1 MTLRATSITPTHVW
15 RSRVRD
21 RRVRDPS
28 TLSTHDGC
36 AWGSGPKLLSSAS
49 VTILWQATQA
59 SLKWLVHTVILTGS
73 RVSQET
79 TFWLVCQGFLNG
91 VNSGGKTK
99 PECGQ
104 RYPMEWDPGPNKKE
118 KVMN

>member
-1 MTLRATSITPTHVW
+1 MGLWTQAAVLSLGDNPVTG
-15 RSRVRD
+15 
-21 RRVRDPS
+21 DP
-28 TLSTHDGC
+28 
-36 AWGSGPKLLSSAS
+36 
-49 VTILWQATQA
+49 TQA
-59 SLKWLVHTVILTGS
+59 SLKWLVHTLILTGS

-104 RYPMEWDPGPNKKE
+104 RYPMDWDPGPNKKE
-118 KVMN
+118 KVIFISLLTDCGCKMASQF